1 MGFISLTHLQTALNK
16 IKTIFDTKAEL
27 TDIPTELP
35 ANGGN
40 ADTVDGKHAVDF
52 LPNKAECV
60 NGANYD
66 DFAVSGF
73 YEVLGDANNPTQN
86 SPTGNETN
94 NNFYLIVQRRSNQ
107 YCSQIA
113 VSVRADNSVYI
124 RNKSK
129 DIWGSWTKIMAGN
142 ADTVNGKSVFY
153 NIYSDPTQF
162 GLTLDSSAN
171 EIWTKLPSQ
180 SIFVI
185 NKDILTNADWN
196 FPEDTTLYTLVV
208 IKYTSV
214 RPAGIY
220 LYPKIAG
227 KIYYALVDDNG
238 NFVSTWRK
246 IADGGNAATVNGH
259 TVNANVPAGAV
270 FTDTTYKT
278 VSETKDGLMSSSDK
292 KKLDGIAAGANKYT
306 LPTASSSTL
315 GGVKTSSTVTSS
327 SGYTACPII
336 SGVPY
341 YKDTNTTYPTATSS
355 ANGLMSSRDKK
366 KLDGI
371 YSGATPIT
379 MRTGIVPKYGATND
393 TISLSYLSG
402 RSKALVMIYRDG
414 TIDSLS
420 YSAFSSLHLTGISNS
435 MTASSSAINGGSNTG
450 CTVAISKAGVITL
463 KPTTGATVSQRY
475 IVIYY
480 N

>member
-1 MGFISLTHLQTALNK
+1 MADNKVNFLRGTSAEYEASTKDNDAFYYTTDDGKLYLGNKEITNGGVTIDDTLSDTSKNPVQNKVINAALNN
-16 IKTIFDTKAEL
+16 KAEL
-27 TDIPTELP
+27 TDIPDKLP
-35 ANGGN
+35 ADGGN

-73 YEVLGDANNPTQN
+73 YEVLGNADNPTQN
-86 SPTGNETN
+86 SPTGDETN

-113 VSVRADNSVYI
+113 VSVRTDKSVYI
-124 RNKSK
+124 RNKSNN
-129 DIWGSWTKIMAGN
+129 IWGSWTK
-142 ADTVNGKSVFY
+142 V
-153 NIYSDPTQF
+153 
-162 GLTLDSSAN
+162 
-171 EIWTKLPSQ
+171 
-180 SIFVI
+180 
-185 NKDILTNADWN
+185 
-196 FPEDTTLYTLVV
+196 
-208 IKYTSV
+208 
-214 RPAGIY
+214 
-220 LYPKIAG
+220 
-227 KIYYALVDDNG
+227 
-238 NFVSTWRK
+238 
-246 IADGGNAATVNGH
+246 ADGGNAATVNGH
-259 TVNANVPAGAV
+259 TVNANVPANAV
-270 FTDTTYKT
+270 FTDTTYNT
-278 VSETKDGLMSSSDK
+278 VSQTKDGLMSAADK

-341 YKDTNTTYPTATSS
+341 YKDTNTTYSTATSS
-355 ANGLMSSRDKK
+355 ANGLMSSSDKK

-371 YSGATPIT
+371 YSEATPVTI
-379 MRTGIVPKYGATND
+379 RTGIVPKYGATND

-402 RSKALVMIYRDG
+402 RTKALVMIYKDG
-414 TIDSLS
+414 TISSLN
-420 YSAFSSLHLTGISNS
+420 YSAFSSLHLAGISNS
-435 MTASSSAINGGSNTG
+435 MTASSSSINTGANTG
-450 CTVAISKAGVITL
+450 CEVAISTKGVITL
-463 KPTTGATVSQRY
+463 KPTPGATASQRY